1 MYVIQRA
8 SKVEVHIFLKKSVIL
23 MLKRPY
29 LKNYCYINLQ
39 LCFPTLSTKLYKMLS

>member
-29 LKNYCYINLQ
+29 LKNYCYIQ
-39 LCFPTLSTKLYKMLS
+39 LTTVFSYFVNKIV